1 MTARILHV
9 TWIAAVW
16 LVATGSLTVSAAVGG
31 ALVGV
36 VLTRLFHLE
45 QGDAGRVVF
54 RPLAILG
61 FFAYF
66 LAKLAHANAQVALA
80 VIRPARVLHRRAIVA
95 VPVTEC
101 SETVV
106 WFLANAVSLTPG
118 TSIVEL
124 RTEPTVFYVHVLLL
138 ASVEETRREVLEMQ
152 RRLLLAFGT
161 AAELRDVEAR
171 LAGLADDTTSGK
183 EPA

>member
-1 MTARILHV
+1 MTARLLHIA
-9 TWIAAVW
+9 WIAVVW
-16 LVATGSLTVSAAVGG
+16 LVATGSFTVSAATGG
-31 ALVGV
+31 VLVGT
-36 VLTRLFHLE
+36 VLVRLFHLE
-45 QGDAGRVVF
+45 QGDAGRMVL
-54 RPLAILG
+54 RPLAILR

-66 LAKLAHANAQVALA
+66 LARLAHANAQVALA
-80 VIRPARVLHRRAIVA
+80 VIRPARVVHRRAIVG

-106 WFLANAVSLTPG
+106 WFLATAVSLTPG

-124 RTEPTVFYVHVLLL
+124 RTEPTVFYVHVLLF
-138 ASVEETRREVLEMQ
+138 ASVEETRFEVLEMQ

-161 AAELRDVEAR
+161 ADELRDVEAR
-171 LAGLADDTTSGK
+171 LDALADDTTSGK

>member
-9 TWIAAVW
+9 TWITAVW
-16 LVATGSLTVSAAVGG
+16 LVAMGSFTVSAAIGG
-31 ALVGV
+31 VLVGL

-45 QGDAGRVVF
+45 QGDTGRVVF
-54 RPLAILG
+54 RPLAILR

-66 LAKLAHANAQVALA
+66 LARLAHANAQVALA

-138 ASVEETRREVLEMQ
+138 ASVEDTRREVLEMQ

-161 AAELRDVEAR
+161 EGELRDVEDRIAA
-171 LAGLADDTTSGK
+171 LPDGTVPGK